1 MRSVRILCGMT
12 LLVTLR
18 SDEAERLHEDALAPR
33 HVATLFLD
41 DDEAVG
47 LGHGG
52 EDAGALRSG
61 GAHLPAL
68 SRVGQDAA
76 LELAPPRLLAQ
87 RLSGPGVDQGRG
99 EVNPARLPPAR
110 RPAE

>member
-1 MRSVRILCGMT
+1 MRSVRILCGMA

-33 HVATLFLD
+33 HVAPLFLD

-52 EDAGALRSG
+52 EDAGALRAG
-61 GAHLPAL
+61 GAHLPGLA
-68 SRVGQDAA
+68 RVGQDAA

-87 RLSGPGVDQGRG
+87 RLRGHGVEAGREEG
-99 EVNPARLPPAR
+99 TPARQVPR
-110 RPAE
+110 SEEHT